1 MSVVV
6 AAADRRGAIRRSRAE
21 ELADGLLSDVL
32 AGVYPPGS
40 ALPREADLA
49 ESSGLSRLTVR
60 EAVKVLQAMGV
71 LRVEQGRGTYV
82 TDTQDWSV
90 LDPRLLLARSA
101 RGQDR
106 MLLPLKFIEAR
117 RLVEVGVAE
126 IAAGRRTDRHLTEL
140 AAALSAMSTTSR
152 AKDAEGFVEADIRF
166 HRIVLEAADNAFIAA
181 LFDPLSQILQL
192 TRLQTSA
199 HAPVRT
205 HAITHH
211 RKILVALTSGDAE
224 ASRTAMHDHIVQTEN
239 DMIKYVQD
247 PAAALDDAAGGSRQ
261 GR

>member
-1 MSVVV
+1 MV
-6 AAADRRGAIRRSRAE
+6 AADRRGPVRRSRAE
-21 ELADGLLSDVL
+21 ELADDLLSDVL

-40 ALPREADLA
+40 VLPREADLA
-49 ESSGLSRLTVR
+49 QSSGLSRLTVR

-71 LRVEQGRGTYV
+71 LRVEQGRGTFV

-90 LDPRLLLARSA
+90 LDPRLLMARSA

-126 IAAGRRTDRHLTEL
+126 IAASRRTEVHLEEL
-140 AAALSAMSTTSR
+140 AVALGAMGTASR
-152 AKDAEGFVEADIRF
+152 AKDVEAFVDADIRF
-166 HRIVLEAADNAFIAA
+166 HQIVLEAADNAFIAA
-181 LFDPLSQILQL
+181 LFEPLSQILQL

-199 HAPVRT
+199 HAPVRA

-211 RKILVALTSGDAE
+211 RKILLALSAADAH

-247 PAAALDDAAGGSRQ
+247 PAAALDVAADGSRS